1 MTMMMMISLN
11 SGSELTMFKK
21 DGQSHDYNFANNEP
35 FGFTLAIRE
44 NGNLHL
50 RALQGNPAATLSC
63 KCLLM
68 ADNFFVMFMME
79 SYALYLK
86 FSIKFCIN

>member
-1 MTMMMMISLN
+1 
-11 SGSELTMFKK
+11 MFKK

-35 FGFTLAIRE
+35 FGFTMIIRK

-63 KCLLM
+63 ESLLM
-68 ADNFFVMFMME
+68 ADTFYAVFMME
-79 SYALYLK
+79 LFIMTFRQDNWPYFI
-86 FSIKFCIN
+86 FSI